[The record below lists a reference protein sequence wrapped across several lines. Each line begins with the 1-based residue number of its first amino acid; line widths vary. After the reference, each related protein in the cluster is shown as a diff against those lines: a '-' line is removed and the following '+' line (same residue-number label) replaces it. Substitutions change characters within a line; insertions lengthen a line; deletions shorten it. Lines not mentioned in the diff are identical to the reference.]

1 MVERR
6 LKLRNLN
13 YTGKIPYNTFE
24 KVKFVTDNFRLSA
37 MGKKT
42 NGMKIGILTAGGDCP
57 GLNAAIRGVGKTAI
71 IKYGMKLIGIS
82 DGFTGLI
89 NKEYIELTEQN
100 LSGILT
106 LGGTILGT
114 SREKPFKSAGKK
126 KNEIRKPDLIKEHY
140 EQLGLDCLV
149 CIGGNG
155 TLKTA
160 YLLSQEGLNVIGM
173 PKTIDN
179 DVWGTDITFGFDS
192 AVNIATEAIDRLHS
206 TANSHKRIMLI
217 EVMGHN
223 AGWIA
228 LYSGIA
234 GGGDVILIP
243 EIPYKEEKI
252 AEYLLH
258 RAEENKPYS
267 IVVVAEGIR
276 NPGKE
281 RSVAQYLSKKIS
293 ELTGL
298 DTRETVLG
306 YIQRGGTPSPMD
318 RVLATRYGT
327 AAADMIAERDFGKM
341 VAMKNNQIVALP
353 LADVSGKLKLIKP
366 DDPLVIQAQKIGTS
380 FGV

>member
-1 MVERR
+1 MAKITRR
-6 LKLRNLN
+6 Q
-13 YTGKIPYNTFE
+13 
-24 KVKFVTDNFRLSA
+24 
-37 MGKKT
+37 
-42 NGMKIGILTAGGDCP
+42 KIGILTAGGDCP
-57 GLNAAIRGVGKTAI
+57 GINAAIRGVAKTAI
-71 IKYGMKLIGIS
+71 VKYGMTLLGIS
-82 DGFTGLI
+82 DGFSGMI

-114 SREKPFKSAGKK
+114 SREKPFKSSGNK
-126 KNEIRKPDLIKEHY
+126 KNEIKKPDLIKEHY

-160 YLLSQEGLNVIGM
+160 NLLSQEGLNVVGI

-217 EVMGHN
+217 ELMGHN

-228 LYSGIA
+228 LYSGMA

-243 EIPYKEEKI
+243 EIPYNENKI
-252 AEYLLH
+252 AEYLQH
-258 RAEENKPYS
+258 RVDENKPYS
-267 IVVVAEGIR
+267 IVVVAEGVK

-281 RSVAQYLSKKIS
+281 RSVAHYLSNRIN
-293 ELTGL
+293 EITGL
-298 DTRETVLG
+298 ETRETVLG

-327 AAADMIAERDFGKM
+327 AAADMIASRDYGKM
-341 VAMKNNQIVALP
+341 VALKNNEIVSIP
-353 LADVSGKLKLIKP
+353 LADVSGKLKLVEP
-366 DDPLVIQAQKIGTS
+366 NDTLVMQAKNMGTS
-380 FGV
+380 FGD

>member
-1 MVERR
+1 M
-6 LKLRNLN
+6 
-13 YTGKIPYNTFE
+13 
-24 KVKFVTDNFRLSA
+24 S
-37 MGKKT
+37 KKSS
-42 NGMKIGILTAGGDCP
+42 GMRIGILTAGGDCP
-57 GLNAAIRGVGKTAI
+57 GINAAIRGVGKTAI
-71 IKYGMKLIGIS
+71 VKYGMELIGIS

-89 NKEYIELTEQN
+89 TKEYRELTEKD

-106 LGGTILGT
+106 VGGTILGT
-114 SREKPFKSAGKK
+114 SREKPFKSDGKK
-126 KNEIRKPDLIKEHY
+126 KNEIRKPDLIVEHY
-140 EQLGLDCLV
+140 EQMGLDCLV

-160 YLLSQEGLNVIGM
+160 NLLAQEGLNVIGI

-217 EVMGHN
+217 ELMGHN

-234 GGGDVILIP
+234 SGGDVILIP

-252 AEYLLH
+252 AECLLQ
-258 RAEENKPYS
+258 RAANNKPYS
-267 IVVVAEGIR
+267 IIVVAEGIK
-276 NPGKE
+276 NPSKE
-281 RSVAQYLSKKIS
+281 RSVAQYLSKRIF
-293 ELTGL
+293 EMTGL
-298 DTRETVLG
+298 ETRETVLG

-327 AAADMIAERDFGKM
+327 AAADMIARRDFGNM
-341 VAMKNNQIVALP
+341 VALKNNKIISVP
-353 LADVSGKLKLIKP
+353 LAEVSGKLKLVDP
-366 DDPLVIQAQKIGTS
+366 DNPLVVQARNMGTS
-380 FGV
+380 FGN

>member
-1 MVERR
+1 MR
-6 LKLRNLN
+6 
-13 YTGKIPYNTFE
+13 
-24 KVKFVTDNFRLSA
+24 
-37 MGKKT
+37 
-42 NGMKIGILTAGGDCP
+42 IGILTAGGDCP
-57 GLNAAIRGVGKTAI
+57 GINAAIRGVGKTAI
-71 IKYGMKLIGIS
+71 VKYDMSVIGIS
-82 DGFTGLI
+82 DGFTGMI
-89 NKEYIELTEQN
+89 NKDYTELSEKD

-114 SREKPFKSAGKK
+114 SREKPFKSSGK
-126 KNEIRKPDLIKEHY
+126 KNEIKKPDLIREHY

-160 YLLSQEGLNVIGM
+160 HLLSEEGLNVVGI

-217 EVMGHN
+217 ELMGHN

-234 GGGDVILIP
+234 SGGDVILIP

-267 IVVVAEGIR
+267 IVVVAEGVS
-276 NPGKE
+276 NPLKD
-281 RSVAQYLSKKIS
+281 RSVAHYLSNRIN
-293 ELTGL
+293 EMTGL
-298 DTRETVLG
+298 ETRETVLG

-327 AAADMIAERDFGKM
+327 AAADMIADRDFGKM
-341 VAMKNNQIVALP
+341 VALKNDEIVSVP
-353 LADVSGKLKLIKP
+353 LADVSGKLKLVEP
-366 DDPLVIQAQKIGTS
+366 DNPLVLQAKSMGTS
-380 FGV
+380 FGI